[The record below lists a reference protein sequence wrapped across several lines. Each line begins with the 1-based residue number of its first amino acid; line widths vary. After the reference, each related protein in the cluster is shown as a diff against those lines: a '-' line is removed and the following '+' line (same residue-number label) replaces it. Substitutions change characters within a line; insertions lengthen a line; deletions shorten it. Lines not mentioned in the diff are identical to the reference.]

1 MIKQYYMKKTI
12 TKNRFFLYFVII
24 LSIAVN
30 YHFFLNTYI
39 LIKNDYSKRLIS
51 IYGSCEKEGYGF
63 TKFILDKYELEHNI
77 GIKNGEPNLYPSIG
91 GLFYDKKK
99 FFSKDYIILI
109 GYKNRVNKEFPNFI
123 ILEQVENCYFIK
135 KKNND

>member
-1 MIKQYYMKKTI
+1 MKKTI
-12 TKNRFFLYFVII
+12 TKNRLFLYFIII
-24 LSIAVN
+24 LSIGVN

-63 TKFILDKYELEHNI
+63 TKLILDKYDLKHNI
-77 GIKNGEPNLYPSIG
+77 DVKNGEPNLYPSIG
-91 GLFYDKKK
+91 GLFYDKNKN
-99 FFSKDYIILI
+99 FSKDHIILI
-109 GYKNRVNKEFPNFI
+109 NYKDKVSKEFPNFT
-123 ILEQVENCYFIK
+123 ILEQIENCYFIK